1 MPNSIEEKLKDLMS
15 LVFNV
20 PAECITDEASPST
33 IEQWDSFQHMN
44 LIVTVEESF
53 GVRFDETEIAEL
65 TRFSVIADTLRRMSN
80 R

>member
-1 MPNSIEEKLKDLMS
+1 MPSTIEEKLKALMS

-20 PAECITDEASPST
+20 PQECITDESSPST
-33 IEQWDSFQHMN
+33 IAQWDSFQHMT

-53 GVRFDETEIAEL
+53 GVRFDETQIAGL
-65 TRFSVIADTLRRMSN
+65 TGFRIIADALHRMSA